1 MTMFFIGHRNVVF
14 NLSRTTGIVILS
26 FFGVMALA
34 GPFLS
39 PYDPRK
45 VGMPFLH
52 PSALH
57 FFGTN
62 DMGYDLF
69 SEWICAAR
77 ASMLIGV
84 LAAGVSVFVGGGIG
98 IVAGYLRGWA
108 GEAVSGL
115 IDIFL
120 LIPMLPLMVVTASY
134 LGPGYIN
141 IIFVIGLLC
150 WCSTARA
157 VMMKVRQLRNA
168 PFVETLKVLGFSRS
182 KIIGAHIVPHVT
194 DIVVAKFT
202 TSVAAAMTSEAA
214 LSFIGLGDPSVV
226 SWGSMIHYAF
236 HRGGFSNALWAWF
249 LPPGF
254 SIGLCALGFLLSGGG
269 NMASPVQSYIQKNI
283 FNSRT

>member
-1 MTMFFIGHRNVVF
+1 MFFVGSRNKVLI
-14 NLSRTTGIVILS
+14 LSRATGIIILL
-26 FFGVMALA
+26 FFGVIALSGHFFAPDDPKKA
-34 GPFLS
+34 GIPFL
-39 PYDPRK
+39 Y
-45 VGMPFLH
+45 

-69 SEWICAAR
+69 SEWIYAAR
-77 ASMLIGV
+77 TSLLIGV
-84 LAAGVSVFVGGGIG
+84 LSACVSVFVGGGIG
-98 IVAGYLRGWA
+98 IAGGYMRGWA

-115 IDIFL
+115 IDVFL

-141 IIFVIGLLC
+141 TIFVIGLLC

-168 PFVETLKVLGFSRS
+168 PFVETLKILGFSKL
-182 KIIGAHIVPHVT
+182 KIIASHIVPHVS
-194 DIVVAKFT
+194 DVVFAKFT

-214 LSFIGLGDPSVV
+214 LSFIGLGDPSAM
-226 SWGSMIHYAF
+226 SWGGMIHYAF

-249 LPPGF
+249 LPPGL
-254 SIGLCALGFLLSGGG
+254 SIALCSLGFLLAGGG
-269 NMASPVQSYIQKNI
+269 DMVSSVHSINGK
-283 FNSRT
+283 